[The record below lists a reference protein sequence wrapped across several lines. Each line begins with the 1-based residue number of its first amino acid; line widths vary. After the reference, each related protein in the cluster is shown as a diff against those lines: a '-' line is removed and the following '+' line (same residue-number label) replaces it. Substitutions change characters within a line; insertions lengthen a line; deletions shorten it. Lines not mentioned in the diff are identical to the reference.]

1 MLGAGGRGDFQV
13 WTPDFEASVKLN
25 LCRLVTLKAQGMG
38 LGGRGQHSLRGKHGM
53 GSSRMSHSHTSM
65 VGLGARSSPRS

>member
-25 LCRLVTLKAQGMG
+25 LCRLVTLKVEGMG
-38 LGGRGQHSLRGKHGM
+38 LEGEGTTQFERKAWDG
-53 GSSRMSHSHTSM
+53 
-65 VGLGARSSPRS
+65 